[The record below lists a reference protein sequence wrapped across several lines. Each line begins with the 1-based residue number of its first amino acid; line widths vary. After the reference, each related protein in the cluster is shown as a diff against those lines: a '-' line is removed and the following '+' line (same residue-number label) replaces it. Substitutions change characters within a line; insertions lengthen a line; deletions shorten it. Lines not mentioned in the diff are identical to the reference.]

1 MIYIILKM
9 NNLSTNNNNLLGINT
24 NNIEGFN
31 ITEYYPDE
39 NDKIKSLEKAGMIH
53 KEVRRQLY
61 DILKPGMK
69 LIDIAKFIE
78 MKTEELNNK
87 NNINKGIGF
96 PVSLG
101 VNNCAAH
108 WHPEANDTTT
118 LKKGDI
124 IKIDFGIEVNSWIID
139 CAFTAY
145 FDHKHDNLANAVA
158 EATNIGIKNAGI
170 DVDINDWAKDIQE
183 VMLSYNINPI
193 TNLGGHNIEKG
204 IIHGGMF
211 LPAVPNKN
219 LIYKRFTEGVY
230 AIETFG
236 STQDDSTYELG
247 ESTLFRINPFINPEF
262 KLETTKK
269 FYNKLK
275 SNFKTLPFTNRYV
288 DTLNSYKTQLQILTK
303 NNSIH
308 SYPPL
313 YVNNGFV
320 AQYEHTIYINEN
332 NKIIFSQNNDY

>member
-9 NNLSTNNNNLLGINT
+9 NNLLGINT
-24 NNIEGFN
+24 NIEGFN
-31 ITEYYPDE
+31 ITDYYPNE
-39 NDKIKSLEKAGMIH
+39 NDKIKSLEKAGIIH

-78 MKTEELNNK
+78 MKTKELNKK

-96 PVSLG
+96 PVGLA

-108 WHPEANDTTT
+108 WHPEANDTKL
-118 LKKGDI
+118 LKEDDI

-145 FDHKHDNLANAVA
+145 FNHKHDNLANAVK

-170 DVDINDWAKDIQE
+170 DVDINEWATDIQE
-183 VMLSYNINPI
+183 VMHSYNINPI

-211 LPAVPNKN
+211 LPAVPNKH
-219 LIYKRFTEGVY
+219 LVHKRFVEGVY

-236 STQDDSTYELG
+236 STHDDTTYELG
-247 ESTLFRINPFINPEF
+247 EATLYRINPFINPEL
-262 KLETTKK
+262 KLDTTKK

-288 DTLNSYKTQLQILTK
+288 DTLPSYKTQLQILTK

-313 YVNNGFV
+313 YVNNGST

-332 NKIIFSQNNDY
+332 NKIIFSKGDDY